1 MKLLL
6 PGMLLGVVIAMINTN
21 VKILQNIIVN
31 VDTNIETGTAVDISI
46 VRNFAMETDVKDS
59 VPMDTSDDYFA
70 KSHLIIHKR
79 KNIFVNDEE
88 QSSCQNYKSLA
99 SSF

>member
-1 MKLLL
+1 
-6 PGMLLGVVIAMINTN
+6 MLLTVVTAMINTN
-21 VKILQNIIVN
+21 VEIRQIISVN
-31 VDTNIETGTAVDISI
+31 VDTNNETGTAVDISI
-46 VRNFAMETDVKDS
+46 VKNFAMETDVRDS

-70 KSHLIIHKR
+70 KSHLMIHKK

-88 QSSCQNYKSLA
+88 QSSSQNYKSLA